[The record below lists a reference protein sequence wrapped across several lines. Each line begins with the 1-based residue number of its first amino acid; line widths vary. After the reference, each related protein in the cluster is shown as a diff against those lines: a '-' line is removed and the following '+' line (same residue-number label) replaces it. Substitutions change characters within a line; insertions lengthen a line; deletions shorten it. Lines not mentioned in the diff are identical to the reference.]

1 MKRLSKIGNNLST
14 PVLKRQ
20 FNELHFTISAPHYDL
35 ATRVLSFGQ
44 DVKWK
49 RFLIEALP
57 PLKNPVC
64 LDLACGTG
72 DITFNLAKKF
82 PQGRI
87 EGIDITQ
94 PMLDIARRR
103 NSYQHVTL
111 VQKEM
116 CPLDYPDR
124 YADLI
129 SGGYALRNAPD
140 LKHALAEIHR
150 VLKPCGTA
158 AFLDFSKPE
167 NKVLQN
173 IEYWL
178 LKMWGGFWGLLLHR
192 DLRVH
197 GYISA
202 SLKAYPSRE
211 QLQKI
216 LREMGFEI
224 LTCKR
229 FFLGITQVMIL
240 QKSAGCPIEIRIP
253 TKPF

>member
-1 MKRLSKIGNNLST
+1 M
-14 PVLKRQ
+14 
-20 FNELHFTISAPHYDL
+20 
-35 ATRVLSFGQ
+35 ATRILSFGQ
-44 DVKWK
+44 DAKWK
-49 RFLIEALP
+49 RYLIEAIPHLN
-57 PLKNPVC
+57 NPVC

-72 DITFNLAKKF
+72 DITFHLAKKF

-103 NSYQHVTL
+103 NCYHHVSL

-140 LKHALAEIHR
+140 LKHALVEVHR
-150 VLKPCGTA
+150 VLKPCGIA

-167 NKVLQN
+167 NIVLQKY
-173 IEYWL
+173 EYWL
-178 LKMWGGFWGLLLHR
+178 LKMWGGVWGLLLHG
-192 DLRVH
+192 DTRVH

-202 SLKAYPSRE
+202 SLKAYPNRDRLQNAFR
-211 QLQKI
+211 QL
-216 LREMGFEI
+216 GFEI
-224 LTCKR
+224 LTSKR
-229 FFLGITQVMIL
+229 FFLGITEMVIL
-240 QKSAGCPIEIRIP
+240 RKSARSPIKIP
-253 TKPF
+253 APTEHH